1 MKEYFYIDVNGN
13 QVGPR
18 QLSDLIGVINLDTM
32 VWTTDLT
39 DWVPARNVAELADAL
54 NAYQTQQNANQQQQM
69 NQQPP
74 YQQPYQQ
81 PYQRRPAPGPKPDN
95 YLVLSIISV
104 FFCCIPL
111 SIAAIIY
118 AIKVDEYWS
127 KGDYESAYDA
137 SNKAKKLLIWSA
149 VATAV
154 LTIAVII
161 FYILVFAFALGTAG
175 LATTGIFL

>member
-13 QVGPR
+13 QVGPC
-18 QLSDLIGVINLDTM
+18 QLSDLIGVINFDTM
-32 VWTTDLT
+32 VWTSELT
-39 DWVPARNVAELADAL
+39 DWVQARNVAELADAL
-54 NAYQTQQNANQQQQM
+54 NAYQTQQNAYQQQPRQQSTY
-69 NQQPP
+69 QQPP
-74 YQQPYQQ
+74 RQQ
-81 PYQRRPAPGPKPDN
+81 RPAPRPKPDS

-127 KGDYESAYDA
+127 KGEYESAYDA

-161 FYILVFAFALGTAG
+161 FNILVFAFVFGTVG

>member
-13 QVGPR
+13 QVGPC

-32 VWTTDLT
+32 VWTSELT
-39 DWVPARNVAELADAL
+39 DWVQARNVAELADAL
-54 NAYQTQQNANQQQQM
+54 NAYQTQQNAYQQQPRQQSTY
-69 NQQPP
+69 QQPP
-74 YQQPYQQ
+74 RQQ
-81 PYQRRPAPGPKPDN
+81 RPAMRPKPDN

-127 KGDYESAYDA
+127 KGHYESAYDA

-161 FYILVFAFALGTAG
+161 FYILVFAFALGTVG

>member
-54 NAYQTQQNANQQQQM
+54 NAYQTQQNANQQQQNM
-69 NQQPP
+69 NQQP
-74 YQQPYQQ
+74 PYQQ

-104 FFCCIPL
+104 FFCCLPL

-118 AIKVDEYWS
+118 AIKVDEHWS
-127 KGDYESAYDA
+127 KGEYESAYDA
-137 SNKAKKLLIWSA
+137 SGKAKKLLIWSA
-149 VATAV
+149 IATAA
-154 LTIAVII
+154 LTILCIV
-161 FYILVFAFALGTAG
+161 FYIFVFVLAIGTAG
-175 LATTGIFL
+175 LAAL

>member
-13 QVGPR
+13 QVGPC

-32 VWTTDLT
+32 VWTSELT
-39 DWVPARNVAELADAL
+39 DWVQARNVAELADAL
-54 NAYQTQQNANQQQQM
+54 NAYQTQQNAYQQQPRQQSTY
-69 NQQPP
+69 QQPP
-74 YQQPYQQ
+74 RQQ
-81 PYQRRPAPGPKPDN
+81 RPATRPKPDN

-161 FYILVFAFALGTAG
+161 FYIFYILVFAFALGTVG

>member
-13 QVGPR
+13 QVGPC

-32 VWTTDLT
+32 VWTSELT
-39 DWVPARNVAELADAL
+39 DWVQARNVAELADAL
-54 NAYQTQQNANQQQQM
+54 NAYQTQQNAYQQQPHQQPTY
-69 NQQPP
+69 QQPP
-74 YQQPYQQ
+74 RQQ
-81 PYQRRPAPGPKPDN
+81 RPAPRPKPDN

-154 LTIAVII
+154 LTIAAII
-161 FYILVFAFALGTAG
+161 LYILLFAFVFGTVG
-175 LATTGIFL
+175 LATTGIFI

>member
-1 MKEYFYIDVNGN
+1 MLF
-13 QVGPR
+13 R
-18 QLSDLIGVINLDTM
+18 S
-32 VWTTDLT
+32 
-39 DWVPARNVAELADAL
+39 
-54 NAYQTQQNANQQQQM
+54 YQTQQNAYQQQPRQQPTY
-69 NQQPP
+69 QQPP
-74 YQQPYQQ
+74 RQQ
-81 PYQRRPAPGPKPDN
+81 RPAPRPKPDN

-154 LTIAVII
+154 LTIAAII
-161 FYILVFAFALGTAG
+161 FNILVFAFVFGTVG

>member
-13 QVGPR
+13 QVGPC
-18 QLSDLIGVINLDTM
+18 QLSDLIGVIDLDTM
-32 VWTTDLT
+32 VWTTELS

-54 NAYQTQQNANQQQQM
+54 NAYQTQHNTYQQQQM
-69 NQQPP
+69 YQQQQPQ
-74 YQQPYQQ
+74 YGQSS
-81 PYQRRPAPGPKPDN
+81 YQRRPAPGPKPDN

-104 FFCCIPL
+104 FFCCLPL

-127 KGDYESAYDA
+127 KGEYESAYDA

-149 VATAV
+149 IATAA
-154 LTIAVII
+154 LTILCIV
-161 FYILVFAFALGTAG
+161 FYIFVFVLALGTAG
-175 LATTGIFL
+175 LAVL

>member
-13 QVGPR
+13 QVGPC

-32 VWTTDLT
+32 VWTSELT
-39 DWVPARNVAELADAL
+39 DWVQARNVAELADAL
-54 NAYQTQQNANQQQQM
+54 NAYQTQQNAYQQQPHQQPTY
-69 NQQPP
+69 QQPP
-74 YQQPYQQ
+74 RQQ
-81 PYQRRPAPGPKPDN
+81 RPAMRPKPDN

-118 AIKVDEYWS
+118 AIKVDDYWS

-154 LTIAVII
+154 LTIAAII
-161 FYILVFAFALGTAG
+161 LNILVFAFVFGTVG
-175 LATTGIFL
+175 LATTGIFI

>member
-1 MKEYFYIDVNGN
+1 MKEYFYIDINGN
-13 QVGPR
+13 QVGPC

-32 VWTTDLT
+32 VWTSELT
-39 DWVPARNVAELADAL
+39 DWVQARNVAELADAL
-54 NAYQTQQNANQQQQM
+54 NAYQTQQNAY
-69 NQQPP
+69 QQPP
-74 YQQPYQQ
+74 RQQSTYQQPPRQQ
-81 PYQRRPAPGPKPDN
+81 RPAPRPKPDN

-127 KGDYESAYDA
+127 KGEYESAYEA

-149 VATAV
+149 VATAI

-161 FYILVFAFALGTAG
+161 FYIFNILVFAFVFGTAG

>member
-13 QVGPR
+13 QVGPC
-18 QLSDLIGVINLDTM
+18 QLSDLIGVINFDTM
-32 VWTTDLT
+32 VWTSELT
-39 DWVPARNVAELADAL
+39 DWVQARNVAELADAL
-54 NAYQTQQNANQQQQM
+54 NAYQTQQNAYQQQPRQQSTY
-69 NQQPP
+69 QQPP
-74 YQQPYQQ
+74 RQQ
-81 PYQRRPAPGPKPDN
+81 RPAPRPKPDN

-127 KGDYESAYDA
+127 KGEYESAYEA

-149 VATAV
+149 VATAI

-161 FYILVFAFALGTAG
+161 FNILVFAFVFGTVG
-175 LATTGIFL
+175 LAATGIFL